1 MACAPAYNDSPRAL
15 HRKFQ
20 YRQSA
25 TGMAGMKLVKSIFA
39 FSLMIVMA
47 SAAFAACP
55 DPPKDGIY
63 TTTNGTVLDGRA
75 SESWCGGTDPGRPGN
90 TENAMSWDG
99 ANLGEQWK
107 VWGMS
112 IDPAGAVETAR
123 HFDGSGN
130 GWIDY
135 ATNYS
140 GGQFW
145 LSGNHIRGDGTTD
158 YKGTITYYNV
168 GARVSYVGRQPV
180 GVTSNIFL
188 TGVFDSCPSR
198 HIEYAISNALLVWQ
212 TGYPT
217 AMPARYPPFLCNA
230 PSGELFTACC
240 TVAKIHCTPIS
251 TKSSTWGGMKALYR

>member
-1 MACAPAYNDSPRAL
+1 
-15 HRKFQ
+15 
-20 YRQSA
+20 
-25 TGMAGMKLVKSIFA
+25 
-39 FSLMIVMA
+39 MIVMA

-55 DPPKDGIY
+55 NPPKDGIY
-63 TTTNGTVLDGRA
+63 TTTNGTVLGGRA
-75 SESWCGGTDPGRPGN
+75 SESWCGGTGPGRPGN
-90 TENAMSWDG
+90 TQNAMSWDG
-99 ANLGEQWK
+99 ANLGAQWK

-145 LSGNHIRGDGTTD
+145 LSGNHLWGDGTTD
-158 YKGTITYYNV
+158 YTGTLTYYNV
-168 GARVSYVGRQPV
+168 GARVSYVGWQPV

-188 TGVFDSCPSR
+188 TGVFDSCPSC
-198 HIEYAISNALLVWQ
+198 HFEYAISNALLVWQ
-212 TGYPT
+212 TGYP
-217 AMPARYPPFLCNA
+217 APMPATYPPFLCNG
-230 PSGELFTACC
+230 PSGEFFTACC

-251 TKSSTWGGMKALYR
+251 TESSTWGGMKALYR